1 MSLASAPLS
10 ALRCIPL
17 HQSAQNDRALHLP
30 AKQFMSASS
39 SSLPLAPPLAATKP
53 AELAD
58 HPLVIALPVQW
69 GDQDSF
75 GHVNN
80 VVYFRW
86 MESARIEY
94 FRLADFGTSVNNQG
108 TGPILASLKC
118 DFRRQMLYPDQL
130 LVSASVTSI
139 GRTSLKMHHRVYSL
153 AQQAVTAE
161 GDSVLVIYDYLDPK
175 PKVGEAKEKWLD
187 TVSEILNK
195 IWRFEH
201 GDKPIVHLERT
212 P

>member
-1 MSLASAPLS
+1 MTASPPSAALSPLLT
-10 ALRCIPL
+10 A
-17 HQSAQNDRALHLP
+17 N
-30 AKQFMSASS
+30 
-39 SSLPLAPPLAATKP
+39 KP

-94 FRLADFGTSVNNQG
+94 FRLADFGTSANNQG

-118 DFRRQMLYPDQL
+118 DFRRQMLYPHQVL
-130 LVSASVTSI
+130 ISASVVSI
-139 GRTSLKMHHRVYSL
+139 GRTSLKMHHRVYSV

-161 GDSVLVIYDYLDPK
+161 GDSVLVMFDYLSQQPVPVSPDIRG
-175 PKVGEAKEKWLD
+175 KVTA
-187 TVSEILNK
+187 
-195 IWRFEH
+195 
-201 GDKPIVHLERT
+201 LEGR
-212 P
+212 PVG